1 MTAIVKST
9 YFHFIARVDSS
20 WHTYYEFK
28 MSGFGDEH
36 MENTDTTFK
45 DIPIEH
51 EVDNPGVLEIYRK
64 MMLID
69 LFQTEYG
76 GWVSNLPLHIKVVM
90 AAMLVTLLTAIAGG
104 IYFFLPLSAGTGQ
117 QIGRTKPTRIPW
129 RKCWAK
135 SLETITRISWRK
147 CWAKSLGTIT
157 PLCQWPFNRV
167 FSAELWKTWLPLCFF
182 YNPKTWRQTDE
193 KPLPLVLIYG
203 RTWLPLCFSTILKL
217 GGRQTK
223 TLTCEKN
230 MPSSFTCDYNFGLQ
244 ENLVTTSSRSAY
256 S

>member
-1 MTAIVKST
+1 MVRYGWRILRPLSKICQSRLKWIGLACWKST
-9 YFHFIARVDSS
+9 EKCCSS
-20 WHTYYEFK
+20 TSSRLK
-28 MSGFGDEH
+28 
-36 MENTDTTFK
+36 
-45 DIPIEH
+45 
-51 EVDNPGVLEIYRK
+51 
-64 MMLID
+64 
-69 LFQTEYG
+69 YG
-76 GWVSNLPLHIKVVM
+76 RWVSNLPLHIKVLI
-90 AAMLVTLLTAIAGG
+90 AARLVILLTAIAGG
-104 IYFFLPLSAGTGQ
+104 IYFFFLPLSAGTGQ
-117 QIGRTKPTRIPW
+117 QIGRTKP
-129 RKCWAK
+129 
-135 SLETITRISWRK
+135 TRISWRK

-223 TLTCEKN
+223 TLICEKN

-244 ENLVTTSSRSAY
+244 ENLVTTSTRSAY